1 MKINSNSK
9 ELFNRLDRIVRARG
23 FSDKATKKH
32 TPRPIQQTKGDPS
45 ERPLKLHQR
54 RVTLSRSARKWSRS
68 IVWTLVGLTGFSVAY
83 GMVARIETS
92 VEASGKLEPSEGITK
107 ISSPFA
113 ALVKEVMVKDGES
126 VIANQPLFKLQDE
139 ASAQHLKSLENNRSQ
154 VLRDLTITRQRLNLP
169 ELDSHKLDNSAQQ
182 EADIASQET
191 RLREQINKHEHE
203 KAVVRERGE
212 KSLLRS
218 LEQRASISARTLE
231 RLITLEN
238 QGAVSALQ
246 VDQERQRLLDT
257 EMQLDKQRMLVA
269 QSPSV
274 TKASALKVAHVMA
287 LESKDLYERM
297 GKLNHELADVDR
309 QLAEQA
315 KREKLLTVRAPKAG
329 IVFDLAA
336 GSGELASPST
346 PLLEL
351 VPTNKLQARVMIPNK
366 DIGFVK
372 EGMPTEIRIASYPFT
387 EYGSIKGKL
396 IRLAADS
403 KATNPNVPAEH
414 FPAVVELD
422 SNTLVNKGKDLPIKP
437 GMSVTSLIKL
447 GSRPAISL
455 LSDRIVGLFD
465 GVRHIR

>member
-1 MKINSNSK
+1 MKFTSSPK
-9 ELFNRLDRIVRARG
+9 ELFQNINRIVRNQE
-23 FSDKATKKH
+23 FTDKETKKH
-32 TPRPIQQTKGDPS
+32 APRPLQQSLGTSS

-83 GMVARIETS
+83 GCIARIETS
-92 VEASGKLEPSEGITK
+92 VEASGKLEPSSGITK

-113 ALVKEVMVKDGES
+113 ALVKEVLVKDGES
-126 VIANQPLFKLQDE
+126 VKKNQPLFKLQDE
-139 ASAQHLKSLENNRSQ
+139 ASAQHMKGLESNKNQ
-154 VLRDLTITRQRLNLP
+154 ILRDLSITRERLNLP
-169 ELDSHKLDNSAQQ
+169 ALANFNLDDSAKRELN
-182 EADIASQET
+182 IATQET
-191 RLREQINKHEHE
+191 KLREEINKHEYKKAAIREQAE
-203 KAVVRERGE
+203 KT
-212 KSLLRS
+212 LLSS
-218 LEQRASISARTLE
+218 LESRTSISIRTLD
-231 RLITLEN
+231 RLITLED

-257 EMQLDKQRMLVA
+257 EMQLEKQRMIVA
-269 QSPSV
+269 QAPSV
-274 TKASALKVAHVMA
+274 TQASSLKVAHVVA
-287 LESKDLYERM
+287 LENKDLYERL
-297 GKLNHELADVDR
+297 GRLNHELSEVDR
-309 QLAEQA
+309 QLAEQT
-315 KREKLLTVRAPKAG
+315 KREKLLTIRAPKEG
-329 IVFDLAA
+329 VVFDLAA
-336 GSGELASPST
+336 GSGELASPTS

-351 VPTNKLQARVMIPNK
+351 IPTNNLQARVMIPNK

-396 IRLAADS
+396 ISVAADS

-414 FPAVVELD
+414 FPAVVQLD
-422 SNTLVNKGKDLPIKP
+422 SSTLINKGKELPIKP
-437 GMSVTSLIKL
+437 GMAVTSLIKL